1 MPLELTRQMKSMWGR
16 VFVLMLGIVIFTI
29 SSSHAAGFATP
40 GVGIRARSMGG
51 AFRGL
56 ADDWSAAS
64 HNPAGLAFLKSSEL
78 NVSLGTYTPG
88 LSYTPNLKA
97 NGKYD
102 LGFKD
107 GQERFPLDE
116 LFPIPSFAGIAV
128 PSQTNGWVFGAAI
141 FWPHDVN
148 YSWDLFKA
156 PFGYNNDYQF
166 AKKNF
171 RTDLDV
177 LDIHPVVAHKLGE
190 DLSVGAGLSL
200 TNGDLVYRR
209 VLFIDNPLGAPFNQ
223 YPYDHFLADFQLHG
237 NGFAVGG
244 NAGLLWRISEKLSL
258 GVSGQTPVTVPLKGN
273 AQLNMAWP
281 KNPALRSPILPS
293 PYDAVVV
300 GNDTLTSDR
309 FFSGNY
315 REGYSARSQDQSKF
329 ELDLHLPAQLGAGV
343 GWTASDRL
351 TLAFDAVVTFWS
363 AVDRWTIALADSG
376 LNTRVGHRQDIDI
389 PFGWKNQV
397 RISGGAEYAVKEN
410 VLLRGGLY
418 YDGTAA
424 PDSTFGPSFPDVG
437 NKIGVTL
444 GGAYTINGHLE
455 LAAAQEL
462 GFYSK
467 RNVGNTGTGVG
478 QSVYPG
484 EYRSFRSETLLSMS
498 YRF

>member
-16 VFVLMLGIVIFTI
+16 VFVVMLGIAILTV

-56 ADDWSAAS
+56 ANDWSAAS

-78 NVSLGTYTPG
+78 NISLGTYTPG
-88 LSYTPNLKA
+88 LAYTPNLKA
-97 NGKYD
+97 NGFD

-107 GQERFPLDE
+107 GQKRYPLDE

-128 PSQTNGWVFGAAI
+128 PSQTAGWVLGAAI
-141 FWPHDVN
+141 FWPYDAN
-148 YSWDLFKA
+148 YSWDLFNT
-156 PFGYNNDYQF
+156 PFGYNNNYQF
-166 AKKNF
+166 AKRNF

-177 LDIHPVVAHKLGE
+177 LDIHPVVARKFGE
-190 DLSVGAGLSL
+190 NLSVGAGLSL

-209 VLFIDNPLGAPFNQ
+209 VLFIDNPLEAPFNQ
-223 YPYDHFLADFQLHG
+223 YPYDRFLADFQLDG
-237 NGFAVGG
+237 KGFTVGG
-244 NAGLLWRISEKLSL
+244 NAGLFWRISENLSL
-258 GVSGQTPVTVPLKGN
+258 GVSAQAPVTVPLKGD

-281 KNPALRSPILPS
+281 LNTALQGSV
-293 PYDAVVV
+293 VVV
-300 GNDTLTSDR
+300 GEDTLRSDV

-315 REGYSARSQDQSKF
+315 RVGQSAESQDQRRF
-329 ELDLHLPAQLGAGV
+329 ELDLHLPAQFGAGV

-363 AVDRWTIALADSG
+363 AVDSWTIALADSG
-376 LNTRVGHRQDIDI
+376 LITRVGYLTEVDI
-389 PFGWKNQV
+389 PFGWKNQL
-397 RISGGAEYAVKEN
+397 RISGGAEFAATEN
-410 VLLRGGLY
+410 VVLRCGLY

-437 NKIGVTL
+437 DKIGVTF

-455 LAAAQEL
+455 LGAAQEL
-462 GFYSK
+462 GFYST
-467 RNVGNTGTGVG
+467 RNVGSTGTGVG

-484 EYRSFRSETLLSMS
+484 EYRSLRSETLLSMS